1 MLMSSCV
8 GYFQPYHLINVLCT
22 FHNCTSFERGI
33 LGVCP
38 RMVTDKLVL
47 SGTTLFIYNI
57 FYFIMSIKGI
67 SFQDDP
73 EWFDWFNAFRKET
86 CDKTVDDELVPL
98 WKRQAVTD
106 QLGMYN
112 MALYTK
118 QQSQVRLNLIS

>member
-1 MLMSSCV
+1 
-8 GYFQPYHLINVLCT
+8 
-22 FHNCTSFERGI
+22 
-33 LGVCP
+33 
-38 RMVTDKLVL
+38 
-47 SGTTLFIYNI
+47 
-57 FYFIMSIKGI
+57 MSIKGI

-118 QQSQVRLNLIS
+118 QQSQVRLNLISWD